1 MIKCKIC
8 GKEFEPPIH
17 NQLCCSY
24 DCKIE
29 NKKITNKAWLD
40 KQRALK
46 MMGEPAPKRKKKENN
61 KVNLKKFPKNL
72 FYDKD
77 INEEREERIA
87 KSQKES
93 AKFISEA
100 RALGL
105 SYGQYTAKLELEKRK
120 EDSIEFKLKKQKG
133 VIK

>member
-1 MIKCKIC
+1 MIKCKVC
-8 GKEFEPPIH
+8 GKEFEPQIH

-29 NKKITNKAWLD
+29 NKKITTKAWLD

-46 MMGEPAPKRKKKENN
+46 MMGEPTPKRKKKENN

-72 FYDKD
+72 FYDSNID
-77 INEEREERIA
+77 MEREKRVT

-93 AKFISEA
+93 AKIISEA

-120 EDSIEFKLKKQKG
+120 EDSIEFKLKSKRT
-133 VIK
+133 